1 MDKILKLLKEKQDNS
16 YGDFIHKLTP
26 TLSREYFLGVRVPDI
41 RKIAG
46 NLSEIDKQQFIDEL
60 PHKYYEENMLHG
72 FILQKEKDYDKWAK
86 EINEFLPYVDNWAT
100 NDTMTPKMLAKHK
113 DKVLVEIKQWIKTS
127 HTYKLRF
134 SILLLMQLFLD
145 EDFKEEYF
153 DLVNNVKSN
162 EYYVKIM
169 VAWYYATALA
179 KQYDSAIK
187 VIESKK
193 LDKWIHN
200 KSIQKSIES
209 SRISLEHKNYLK
221 TLRIKSID

>member
-1 MDKILKLLKEKQDNS
+1 MEKVLTLLKEKQDIT
-16 YGDFIHKLTP
+16 YGDFISGLTP
-26 TLSREYFLGVRVPDI
+26 NLSREYFIGVRVPEI
-41 RKIAG
+41 RKIVG
-46 NLSEIDKQQFIDEL
+46 ILSEDDKLQFINEL

-100 NDTMTPKMLAKHK
+100 NDTMTPKMLSKHK
-113 DKVLVEIKQWIKTS
+113 KEVLAEIKKWIKS
-127 HTYKLRF
+127 NHTYKLRF

-153 DLVNNVKSN
+153 DLVNSIHSQ
-162 EYYVKIM
+162 EYYVNIM
-169 VAWYYATALA
+169 ISWYYATALA

-187 VIESKK
+187 VIESRK

-200 KSIQKSIES
+200 KSIQKAIES
-209 SRISLEHKNYLK
+209 RRITEERKSYLK
-221 TLRIKSID
+221 SLKIK